1 MKDII
6 TVLKKELRNVL
17 KDRRTLFMLFGVP
30 VIMFLLI
37 FNVMGEAMKSQEKK
51 LEETVYKV
59 YTNHAAFVENV
70 FRDGMT
76 KIELVD
82 GTDSIENDLRDK
94 RFDLAVVVEGQM
106 DRLSDLF
113 KDETEISIYSFSGS
127 MASERIARVF
137 SSSVNM
143 IRDQQLRL
151 FLTEAELDAGLLDK
165 PVIKS
170 INIAT
175 EKEQAGATFGGLLP
189 YLLVIYL
196 FTASFSVGFDVT
208 AGEKERQTLTILLAN
223 RVSRSSIAWGK
234 ILYLM
239 LMNILSAAISVV
251 AFLFGFSSMIPQTGS
266 MFTIFT
272 PGSAAL
278 LFLIVISLAVL
289 IAAFITVIGI
299 FARSVKEA
307 SAYSLPIYVV
317 TILFGILGLQS
328 ELFQSQGVIRYI
340 PLINGIFTM
349 KDLITQPRLDYVTV
363 AITVV
368 INLAA
373 AALLAF
379 LAAKMF
385 SDERFVF
392 RTGN

>member
-1 MKDII
+1 MKDIL

-59 YTNHAAFVENV
+59 YTNNASFVENA
-70 FRDGMT
+70 FHSGTT

-82 GTDSIENDLRDK
+82 RTDAIENDLREK
-94 RFDLAVVVEGQM
+94 RYDLAVMVEGQIDNTADM
-106 DRLSDLF
+106 F
-113 KDETEISIYSFSGS
+113 KEDTEILIYSFSGS

-137 SSSVNM
+137 YSGVNLL
-143 IRDQQLRL
+143 RDQQLRL
-151 FLTEAELDAGLLDK
+151 FLTEAELDANLLDRPALK
-165 PVIKS
+165 T
-170 INIAT
+170 INVAT

-196 FTASFSVGFDVT
+196 FTASFSVGFDTT
-208 AGEKERQTLTILLAN
+208 AGEKERQTLTILLSN

-239 LMNILSAAISVV
+239 LMNILSATISVI

-272 PGSAAL
+272 ASSAAL
-278 LFLIVISLAVL
+278 LFLIVISLAIL
-289 IAAFITVIGI
+289 IAALITVIGI

-307 SAYSLPIYVV
+307 SAYALPIYVV

-328 ELFQSQGVIRYI
+328 EIFQSQGIIRFI

-363 AITVV
+363 TITVV
-368 INLAA
+368 INLGA

-379 LAAKMF
+379 FAAKMF
-385 SDERFVF
+385 SDEKFVF

>member
-1 MKDII
+1 
-6 TVLKKELRNVL
+6 
-17 KDRRTLFMLFGVP
+17 
-30 VIMFLLI
+30 
-37 FNVMGEAMKSQEKK
+37 
-51 LEETVYKV
+51 
-59 YTNHAAFVENV
+59 
-70 FRDGMT
+70 
-76 KIELVD
+76 
-82 GTDSIENDLRDK
+82 
-94 RFDLAVVVEGQM
+94 
-106 DRLSDLF
+106 
-113 KDETEISIYSFSGS
+113 
-127 MASERIARVF
+127 
-137 SSSVNM
+137 
-143 IRDQQLRL
+143 
-151 FLTEAELDAGLLDK
+151 
-165 PVIKS
+165 
-170 INIAT
+170 
-175 EKEQAGATFGGLLP
+175 
-189 YLLVIYL
+189 
-196 FTASFSVGFDVT
+196 
-208 AGEKERQTLTILLAN
+208 
-223 RVSRSSIAWGK
+223 
-234 ILYLM
+234 
-239 LMNILSAAISVV
+239 VV
-251 AFLFGFSSMIPQTGS
+251 AFLFGISSMIPQTGS

-317 TILFGILGLQS
+317 TILFGVLGLQS